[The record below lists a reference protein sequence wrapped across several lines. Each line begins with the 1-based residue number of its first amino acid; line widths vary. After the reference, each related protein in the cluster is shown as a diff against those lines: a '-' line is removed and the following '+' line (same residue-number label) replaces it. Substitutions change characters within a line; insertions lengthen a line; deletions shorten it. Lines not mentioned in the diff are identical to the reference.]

1 MSIFDLVT
9 SQELAAYW
17 EVLAQNEAPYML
29 EELFPNDKKRGLDL
43 KWIKGSK
50 GLPAVLKTS
59 AFDVQAIARP
69 RIGFEKVSA
78 EMPFF
83 KESKFIDEELRQELN
98 MVLETGNQ
106 AYIDSVMNHVFDD
119 DVELIRAARATRERM
134 RAQLLTA
141 GSIAMTANGQ
151 TFLYDY
157 GLPSGHKSEVTTSWS
172 NTSSDP
178 IEDMR
183 AAAEKILDDTGEVVT
198 RAIMNSK
205 TLGYLR
211 NNDKIKKSIYVL
223 TGGVGSIT
231 NQKVMDLI
239 ADELDITIGVYD
251 KKYKDEAGKTQ
262 KFIPDDVV
270 TLIPD
275 GALGTTWFG
284 TTPEESDLMSSG
296 VANVSLVDTGVA
308 VTTIKHAD
316 PVNVETKVSMICLP
330 SFEMA
335 DAIYILD
342 TKQGA

>member
-172 NTSSDP
+172 DTSSDP

>member
-157 GLPSGHKSEVTTSWS
+157 GLPSGHKSEVSTSWS
-172 NTSSDP
+172 DTSSDP

-342 TKQGA
+342 TKQGS

>member
-172 NTSSDP
+172 NASSDP

>member
-1 MSIFDLVT
+1 MSIFDLVQ
-9 SQELAAYW
+9 SSELAAYW
-17 EVLAQNEAPYML
+17 EVITQGEPPYPL

-43 KWIKGSK
+43 KWIKGAK

-69 RIGFEKVSA
+69 RIGFEKISA

-83 KESKFIDEELRQELN
+83 KESTYIDEELRQELN

-106 AYIDSVMNHVFDD
+106 AYIDSVMNRVFDD
-119 DVELIRAARATRERM
+119 EMQLIRSASVSRERM
-134 RAQLLTA
+134 RAQLLTT
-141 GSIAMTANGQ
+141 GTIAMTSNGQ

-157 GLPSGHKSEVTTSWS
+157 GLPSGHKSEVSVSWS
-172 NTSSDP
+172 DSSSDP

-183 AAAEKILDDTGEVVT
+183 AAAEKILDDTGEVIT

-211 NNDKIKKSIYVL
+211 NNDKIKKAIYVL
-223 TGGVGSIT
+223 SNGVGAIT
-231 NQKVMDLI
+231 NQKVIDFVS
-239 ADELDITIGVYD
+239 DQLDITIGVDD
-251 KKYKDEAGKTQ
+251 KKYKDEKGTAQ
-262 KFIPDDVV
+262 KFIPDDTAV
-270 TLIPD
+270 LIPD
-275 GALGTTWFG
+275 GTLGTTWFG

-296 VANVSLVDTGVA
+296 VANVSIVDMGVA
-308 VTTIKHAD
+308 VTTIKHVD

-335 DAIYILD
+335 DSVYILD
-342 TKQGA
+342 VKQGS

>member
-9 SQELAAYW
+9 SQELTAYW
-17 EVLAQNEAPYML
+17 EVISQNEAPYLL
-29 EELFPNDKKRGLDL
+29 ESLFPNDKKRGLDL

-69 RIGFEKVSA
+69 RIGFDKIST

-83 KESKFIDEELRQELN
+83 KESTYIDEELRQELN

-106 AYIDSVMNHVFDD
+106 AYIDSVMNRVFDD
-119 DVELIRAARATRERM
+119 EMQLLRAARASRERM
-134 RAQLLTA
+134 RAQLLTS
-141 GSIAMTANGQ
+141 GTIAMTANGQ

-172 NTSSDP
+172 DASSDP

-183 AAAEKILDDTGEVVT
+183 AAAEKILEDTGEVIT

-211 NNDKIKKSIYVL
+211 NNTKIQKSIYVM
-223 TGGVGSIT
+223 TNGVGSVT
-231 NQKVMDLI
+231 NQKVIDFVQ
-239 ADELDITIGVYD
+239 DQLDITIGVD
-251 KKYKDEAGKTQ
+251 DQKYKDEAGTTQ
-262 KFIPDDVV
+262 KFIPDDTV
-270 TLIPD
+270 TLLPD
-275 GALGTTWFG
+275 GTLGKTWFG
-284 TTPEESDLMSSG
+284 TTPEESDLMTSN
-296 VANVSLVDTGVA
+296 VANVSIVDTGVA
-308 VTTIKHAD
+308 VTTIQKSD

-335 DAIYILD
+335 DTIYILD

>member
-172 NTSSDP
+172 DTSSDP

-239 ADELDITIGVYD
+239 ANELDITIGVYD

>member
-69 RIGFEKVSA
+69 RIGFEKISA

-335 DAIYILD
+335 DTIYILD

>member
-157 GLPSGHKSEVTTSWS
+157 GLPSEHKSEVTTSWS

-262 KFIPDDVV
+262 KFVPDDVV

-342 TKQGA
+342 TKQDA

>member
-17 EVLAQNEAPYML
+17 EVLAQDEAPYML

-69 RIGFEKVSA
+69 RIGFEKVST

-172 NTSSDP
+172 NASSDP

-316 PVNVETKVSMICLP
+316 PVNVEAKVSMICLP

>member
-172 NTSSDP
+172 DASSDP

-251 KKYKDEAGKTQ
+251 KKYKDEAGTTQ

-270 TLIPD
+270 TLVPD

-342 TKQGA
+342 TKQGS

>member
-172 NTSSDP
+172 NASSDP

-231 NQKVMDLI
+231 NQKVIDLI

-251 KKYKDEAGKTQ
+251 KKYKDEAGITQ

-342 TKQGA
+342 TKQGS